1 MHIKTTIL
9 LFVSSM
15 MIFTSCEKK
24 DENKCTAGSGGN
36 VTLVISPKHHGK
48 LVTPIT
54 AYAKYNT
61 KDAPASVSNYD
72 LVMAGDTT
80 ALNFK
85 LTNLKCG
92 DYYLFVRGYDTSINK
107 EVKGGIPYT
116 ISDGASGEIKVDV
129 PATE

>member
-1 MHIKTTIL
+1 MRTVKIFFL
-9 LFVSSM
+9 LCFTLFL
-15 MIFTSCEKK
+15 ITSCNKK

-36 VTLVISPKHHGK
+36 VTLVLQPKHHSK
-48 LVTPIT
+48 LVRPIT
-54 AYAKYNT
+54 AYARYNS
-61 KDAPASVSNYD
+61 KDAPPSMSNYD
-72 LVMAGDTT
+72 LVVAGDTT

-92 DYYLFVRGYDTSINK
+92 DYYLFVTGYDTSINK

-116 ISDGASGEIKVDV
+116 ISEGASGEINLDV